1 MLRSK
6 HIKYG
11 APILIFSTG
20 VPFFLKDVF
29 QVRFDYR
36 GHSTANIDEA
46 TKFGHARLEQ
56 EEKKRIEE
64 GKEPMEKR
72 EYRLTTLEEEYEKM
86 EKEYTDTYEMVSE
99 SVGGNKHMDTKVIMA
114 AGFKSKARCDLGGLR
129 GHKNGCLRQFAV
141 HMDTRV
147 TKVDF
152 QSEVKLGL
160 RGCLEA
166 QFEDKCS

>member
-86 EKEYTDTYEMVSE
+86 EKEYTDTYEMKRGPRPWE
-99 SVGGNKHMDTKVIMA
+99 IKPGT
-114 AGFKSKARCDLGGLR
+114 DLR
-129 GHKNGCLRQFAV
+129 PPGHKVVPRPPK
-141 HMDTRV
+141 D
-147 TKVDF
+147 
-152 QSEVKLGL
+152 
-160 RGCLEA
+160 
-166 QFEDKCS
+166 